1 MDIKKIFKKIVEILL
16 IVILCVAVTRF
27 FINKEQ
33 KQKRIRQF
41 LRKAPGKKNPIKIM
55 LNIKIIKNQTKKRKK
70 NIILKR
76 ITIIKIPIRK
86 KPFHQGT
93 ENIK

>member
-33 KQKRIRQF
+33 KQKKDTAVSQESS
-41 LRKAPGKKNPIKIM
+41 GKEKSDKNYAQY
-55 LNIKIIKNQTKKRKK
+55 KNNK
-70 NIILKR
+70 NSVTILEE
-76 ITIIKIPIRK
+76 IFTEPIRK